1 LIALLDACAV
11 IYQVEAVAP
20 FQARLA
26 ALLDALRTAHPGL
39 VVAVSRL
46 SWIECRTKPLR
57 ERQAEVLARYD
68 AFLGASDLLVVELT
82 AEVIDVATALR
93 AEYGLRT
100 PDALQAASALVL
112 GRDTPFVTNDPT
124 FTRVRGLDVRL
135 L

>member
-1 LIALLDACAV
+1 MIALLDACAV

-20 FQARLA
+20 FQAHLA
-26 ALLDALRTAHPGL
+26 AVLGELRAAHPDLGL
-39 VVAVSRL
+39 AVSRL

-57 ERQAEVLARYD
+57 ERQPAVLARYD

-112 GRDTPFVTNDPT
+112 GSGTPFVTNDPT